1 MSVLIPDA
9 GVSASLLVT
18 DLDGTLL
25 DSNARLSG
33 DNRKVLESLGQARTV
48 RMVATGRSL
57 HSACKVIDPEFPLD
71 YLAFS
76 SGAGIVAWP
85 SGELLF
91 TCEMDSDLADRLIRR
106 LDSLAVDFT
115 VHHAPPDTHR
125 CYVHRASRSAP
136 NADFEDRLARY
147 AGFIEELS
155 QATPSARTDAGV
167 GQLLAIE
174 PPGARS
180 CLDTIAREFP
190 EVNVV
195 RTTSP
200 LDHASTWVEIFP
212 SGTSKSQASEWVR
225 RRHRI
230 DLGATFAIGNDYN
243 DLDLL
248 EWGRHSF
255 VVSGAPASMR
265 ERFETVASNDEAGF
279 AEAVRRWQARRLS
292 DSKQR
297 ADAERCR
304 ESSEGSSRSLG

>member
-1 MSVLIPDA
+1 MLPADA
-9 GVSASLLVT
+9 CVSASLLVT

-25 DSNARLSG
+25 DSNARLAGANREVLGSSG
-33 DNRKVLESLGQARTV
+33 RARTV

-57 HSACKVIDPEFPLD
+57 HSALKVMDSEFPVD

-76 SGAGIVAWP
+76 SGAGIVAWH

-91 TCEMDSDLADRLIRR
+91 TCDMDSDMADRLICR
-106 LDSLAVDFT
+106 LVSLAVDFT

-125 CYVHRASRSAP
+125 CYVHRAPRSAP
-136 NADFEDRLARY
+136 NADFENRLARY
-147 AGFIEELS
+147 AGFFEDLS
-155 QATPSARTDAGV
+155 QATPSARSAAGI
-167 GQLLAIE
+167 GQFLVIE
-174 PPGARS
+174 PPGTGS

-190 EVNVV
+190 DVHVV

-230 DLGATFAIGNDYN
+230 DPAATFAVGNDYN

-248 EWGRHSF
+248 EWARHSF
-255 VVSGAPASMR
+255 VVENAPESMR
-265 ERFETVASNDEAGF
+265 ERFEVVASNDEAGF
-279 AEAVRRWQARRLS
+279 AEAVRRWRT
-292 DSKQR
+292 
-297 ADAERCR
+297 RCLPDR
-304 ESSEGSSRSLG
+304 T